1 MEVMEGKEVLPAVAE
16 MVVLEAMEVK
26 AEMLEMEVMEVK
38 AEMIAIAV
46 TVVIAGITHQKETIT
61 EIIAEIIMG

>member
-1 MEVMEGKEVLPAVAE
+1 MEVLPAVAE
-16 MVVLEAMEVK
+16 MVVLEAMAVT
-26 AEMLEMEVMEVK
+26 AEMLDMEVMEGK
-38 AEMIAIAV
+38 EEMIAIAV